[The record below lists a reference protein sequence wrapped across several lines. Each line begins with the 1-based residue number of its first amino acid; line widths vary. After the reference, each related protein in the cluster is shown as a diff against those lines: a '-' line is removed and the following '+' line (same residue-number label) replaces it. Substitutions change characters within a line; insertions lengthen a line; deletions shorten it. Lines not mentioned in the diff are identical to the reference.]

1 MTGDTGS
8 APITVVNYAVNGLGL
23 GHVTRLIA
31 INRWIRRIAIESG
44 RRVRI
49 CFLTSSEAAQVLHQE
64 RFVSLKIAD
73 TEVATEGG
81 LDAPFYFRFARRWLR
96 HGLDLLKPDLM
107 IVDTFPGGAF
117 DEFPAALQAC
127 RRTAFIYRPVKASRA
142 THSGYQRA
150 LLAYDA
156 ILVPEIE
163 SRVTV
168 TVPARARNRLQ
179 YIGPVIVRERSEVL
193 PRAVARERLAI
204 SGERLAIY
212 ISMGGGGD
220 STVDE
225 VLRPVAAA
233 LGALRDVH
241 LVIGAGPLYRG
252 TPLGGRNL
260 TWVTQSGV
268 CELMN
273 GFDIAVSAAGYNS
286 FVELM
291 HFGVPAIFVPQRR
304 NADDQHLRAQWAADA
319 GAAVCA
325 DPADL
330 GGIVAAVERW
340 RDAGR
345 RQAASDA
352 ARRVVPVNYAR
363 DFAKC
368 LLSLVG
374 RPRRRSGAGTLKVA
388 SLAATLRETIP
399 RPVASAV
406 KTVRSRLRLRS

>member
-8 APITVVNYAVNGLGL
+8 APITIVNNAVNGLGL

-31 INRWIRRIAIESG
+31 INRWIRRIAMESG
-44 RRVRI
+44 RRVQI

-73 TEVATEGG
+73 TKVAAAGG

-117 DEFPAALQAC
+117 DEFPDALQAC
-127 RRTAFIYRPVKASRA
+127 QRTAFIYRPVKAFRAAHSR
-142 THSGYQRA
+142 YQRA

-163 SRVTV
+163 RRVTV
-168 TVPARARNRLQ
+168 AVPARARNRLQ
-179 YIGPVIVRERSEVL
+179 YLGPVIVRERSEVL

-204 SGERLAIY
+204 HGERLAIY

-220 STVDE
+220 STVDA

-233 LGALRDVH
+233 LAALRDVH
-241 LVIGAGPLYRG
+241 LVVGAGPLYRG
-252 TPLGGRNL
+252 DPLGGPNL

-273 GFDIAVSAAGYNS
+273 GFDLAVSAAGYNS

-291 HFGVPAIFVPQRR
+291 HFGVPTVFVPQRR
-304 NADDQHLRAQWAADA
+304 DADDQHLRAQWAVEA

-330 GGIVAAVERW
+330 GGIVVAVERW

-345 RQAASDA
+345 RRVASDA
-352 ARRVVPVNYAR
+352 ARSVVPVNYAR
-363 DFAKC
+363 DFAAS
-368 LLSLVG
+368 LLGLVG
-374 RPRRRSGAGTLKVA
+374 RPRRRSGAGVLKVA
-388 SLAATLRETIP
+388 SLTATLRATIP
-399 RPVASAV
+399 RPVATTV
-406 KTVRSRLRLRS
+406 RTVRSRLRRPS